1 MDKSGNMPKKNFLSF
16 QIDPAKFATA
26 SDAEKAQQVTQRQS
40 VSYMRDAMRRLR
52 ANKLAMFCLCL
63 LIFIT
68 LIAIIVPYV
77 YPYNYTQQDVSAKHL
92 MPFEYSRKEQAR
104 IDNGEFVF
112 PHIMG
117 TDNLGRD
124 YCIRVIYGTRISL
137 MVGFVAALIVVIIG
151 IIYGS
156 ISGYFG
162 GKVDLVMMRI
172 VDIIY
177 SLPDVLIVILLSV
190 AIKDFISTSTND
202 LIIRLG
208 PGMISIFIVFGLL
221 YWVSMA
227 RQVRGQVLSIKE
239 QEYVLAARATGAS
252 AAHIIRKHM
261 LPNCISVIIITAA
274 MQIPSA
280 IFTESF
286 LSFVGLGVSM
296 PMPSLGSLAS
306 DARSG
311 LISYP
316 YLLLFPAL
324 SIFLIVFHSTCWAT
338 DCAMRSIPSCV
349 HKGGYAMAML
359 EVRDLHTSFFTP
371 AGEVKAVNG
380 ISFNLDSGKVLGI
393 VGESGSGKSVT
404 AYSILQILA
413 HPGRIVSG
421 SIKFRGKE
429 LVGSGESEM
438 RKIRGNKIS
447 IIFQDP
453 MTSLNPVYTVGNQ
466 LEEAIRLHTGRNH
479 QQARERA
486 IEMLTLVGINEPQK
500 RLKQYPFELSGG
512 MRQRVMIA
520 MALAC
525 EPDILIADEPTTA
538 LDVTIQRRFWN

>member
-1 MDKSGNMPKKNFLSF
+1 MEKHEFKKNPLSF
-16 QIDPAKFATA
+16 QIDPKKFEAAT
-26 SDAEKAQQVTQRQS
+26 DEEKAQQLTQRES
-40 VSYMRDAMRRLR
+40 VSFFKDSMRRLAR
-52 ANKLAMFCLCL
+52 NKMAMICLGI
-63 LIFIT
+63 LIVIT
-68 LIAIIVPYV
+68 LIAFIVPTF
-77 YPYNYTQQDVSAKHL
+77 YPYTYTKQDVTAKHL
-92 MPFEYSRKEQAR
+92 APFEYSKKEIAR
-104 IDNGEFVF
+104 INKGEDVF

-124 YCIRVIYGTRISL
+124 YAIRVIYGTRISL
-137 MVGFVAALIVVIIG
+137 MVGFISALIVVCIG

-190 AIKDFISTSTND
+190 AIKDVISQSKND
-202 LIIRLG
+202 LVIRLG

-261 LPNCISVIIITAA
+261 IPNCISVIIITAA

-286 LSFVGLGVSM
+286 LSFVGMGVSM

-316 YLLLFPAL
+316 YLLLFPAM
-324 SIFLIVFHSTCWAT
+324 SIFLIV
-338 DCAMRSIPSCV
+338 
-349 HKGGYAMAML
+349 L
-359 EVRDLHTSFFTP
+359 
-371 AGEVKAVNG
+371 
-380 ISFNLDSGKVLGI
+380 SFNLLGN
-393 VGESGSGKSVT
+393 GLRD
-404 AYSILQILA
+404 A
-413 HPGRIVSG
+413 
-421 SIKFRGKE
+421 F
-429 LVGSGESEM
+429 
-438 RKIRGNKIS
+438 
-447 IIFQDP
+447 DP
-453 MTSLNPVYTVGNQ
+453 KLRS
-466 LEEAIRLHTGRNH
+466 
-479 QQARERA
+479 
-486 IEMLTLVGINEPQK
+486 
-500 RLKQYPFELSGG
+500 
-512 MRQRVMIA
+512 
-520 MALAC
+520 
-525 EPDILIADEPTTA
+525 
-538 LDVTIQRRFWN
+538 